1 MRILVIE
8 DDKDVASFIRSGL
21 LQAGCNVENVA
32 YPQGTCAEA
41 GAIASFST
49 RTLRRAIA
57 GHKLQAHHVGRNVRI
72 ELAELR
78 RWIEADGAAA
88 VASSGVADPASDS
101 GSGR

>member
-1 MRILVIE
+1 MAPADTIH
-8 DDKDVASFIRSGL
+8 
-21 LQAGCNVENVA
+21 
-32 YPQGTCAEA
+32 PQYLSLAEA

-88 VASSGVADPASDS
+88 IGSCGVAIPASSSR
-101 GSGR
+101 SGR